1 MNHGSGA
8 SAHATLDCLAVVR
21 RLWDYLDGR
30 LPTDEAAAI
39 DAHLAGCGECPPHFA
54 FERAFLAAVS
64 AARPHDPDVTRL
76 RARVLERL
84 HASGFVAP

>member
-1 MNHGSGA
+1 MTHGSGA

-30 LPTDEAAAI
+30 LPAEEAAAI
-39 DAHLAGCGECPPHFA
+39 DAHLAGCAECPPHFV

-64 AARPHDPDVTRL
+64 AARLADPDVARL

-84 HASGFVAP
+84 RAGGFGGP

>member
-1 MNHGSGA
+1 MNQGSGA

-30 LPTDEAAAI
+30 LPPAEAAAI
-39 DAHLAGCGECPPHFA
+39 DAHLAGCAECPPHFV

-64 AARPHDPDVTRL
+64 AARPADPDVTRL
-76 RARVLERL
+76 RGRVLERL
-84 HASGFVAP
+84 RASGFAAP